1 MNLQDLGLGLG
12 LVVGVAILPVSWA
25 DQPIFNEMPRWDN
38 GWGFQLIE
46 EYRHDSDLMSGDA
59 VVAEGYSED
68 VHQLHIEGVYT
79 WDKSVRITA
88 KLPVVMDAR
97 RELPSELG
105 GKLIQRDE
113 GIGDATIAL
122 PLKRYFNLDGRS
134 GSWTLTPQFRIPLSG
149 KDEYEIYDGEWG
161 HGVSAGYETETHRYI
176 FAVGASSWIFGGNDP
191 FQASANLDLGLNISP
206 FGIYGHIKWE
216 TDFIYEDDGT
226 EKLYV
231 GPKLY
236 LKIKDMVHIQAL
248 YKTEIHS
255 RRNVLDHGNSS
266 FASFGIAFVY

>member
-1 MNLQDLGLGLG
+1 L
-12 LVVGVAILPVSWA
+12 
-25 DQPIFNEMPRWDN
+25 
-38 GWGFQLIE
+38 
-46 EYRHDSDLMSGDA
+46 
-59 VVAEGYSED
+59 
-68 VHQLHIEGVYT
+68 
-79 WDKSVRITA
+79 
-88 KLPVVMDAR
+88 DAR

-105 GKLIQRDE
+105 CKLIQRDE

-161 HGVSAGYETETHRYI
+161 HGVSTGYETETHRYI
-176 FAVGASSWIFGGNDP
+176 FAVGASSWIFGGDDP
-191 FQASANLDLGLNISP
+191 FRASANLDLGLNISP

-236 LKIKDMVHIQAL
+236 LKFTDMVHVQAL

-255 RRNVLDHGNSS
+255 RRNELDHGNSS